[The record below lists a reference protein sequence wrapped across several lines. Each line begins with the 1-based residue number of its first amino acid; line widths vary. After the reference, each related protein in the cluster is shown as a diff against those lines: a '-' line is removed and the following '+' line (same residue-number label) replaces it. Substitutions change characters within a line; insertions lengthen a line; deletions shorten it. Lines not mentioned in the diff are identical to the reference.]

1 MTGSVSPPQ
10 GIISREQ
17 GNRTKAGE
25 GGRCVFPSFFVPS
38 STSWPG
44 HLPFFWHVLLFLP
57 SSFVLASRR
66 RLFIFPRKK
75 KKRIRPPSV
84 QDRHLF
90 PFGKKPGKA
99 NVEYTILRPLFVFVF
114 FRFEKHFLFSR
125 EAVFFVPSAKCVSL
139 PSLKK
144 RKRKEGNC
152 HAVGIRRQEGGA
164 AILLA
169 FSSGKTFPPFFQ
181 KRKRKKRREH
191 RNPSS
196 RMEAFPVSGRE
207 KKRKKRKKGILLSA
221 GLPSLGKE
229 RREKA
234 GVSILWSGSS
244 LLQKK
249 GNASRCG
256 IRKRRK
262 GKPSPAHRG
271 ESPLAFISEKRKEE
285 GSVFVLSSFL
295 RCSSA
300 SRHCQKK
307 EKTSFELRAEEKEEK
322 RSTVLSL
329 PSLLFRMFSLLHS
342 SKRRE
347 AASNRYAG
355 RSKRC

>member
-99 NVEYTILRPLFVFVF
+99 NV
-114 FRFEKHFLFSR
+114 
-125 EAVFFVPSAKCVSL
+125 VSL

-207 KKRKKRKKGILLSA
+207 KKRKKRKKGIQESSCLSGRTLLPA
-221 GLPSLGKE
+221 LGEKAKRKGGTPFFGTVLPSC
-229 RREKA
+229 
-234 GVSILWSGSS
+234 
-244 LLQKK
+244 KK

-256 IRKRRK
+256 IRKRRFL
-262 GKPSPAHRG
+262 
-271 ESPLAFISEKRKEE
+271 SPLQFGITPLSEKRKRKNIIRTT
-285 GSVFVLSSFL
+285 G
-295 RCSSA
+295 R
-300 SRHCQKK
+300 RKRRK
-307 EKTSFELRAEEKEEK
+307 EKYRPFLAVPPQQKMLE
-322 RSTVLSL
+322 
-329 PSLLFRMFSLLHS
+329 
-342 SKRRE
+342 
-347 AASNRYAG
+347 
-355 RSKRC
+355 

>member
-1 MTGSVSPPQ
+1 M
-10 GIISREQ
+10 
-17 GNRTKAGE
+17 
-25 GGRCVFPSFFVPS
+25 
-38 STSWPG
+38 
-44 HLPFFWHVLLFLP
+44 
-57 SSFVLASRR
+57 
-66 RLFIFPRKK
+66 
-75 KKRIRPPSV
+75 

-90 PFGKKPGKA
+90 PFGKKSKKA
-99 NVEYTILRPLFVFVF
+99 NVEYAILHPLFVSVF

-144 RKRKEGNC
+144 RKRKEGNR

-221 GLPSLGKE
+221 GSGLFFPPLEKE
-229 RREKA
+229 RREKD
-234 GVSILWSGSS
+234 
-244 LLQKK
+244 
-249 GNASRCG
+249 
-256 IRKRRK
+256 
-262 GKPSPAHRG
+262 KPSPAHRG
-271 ESPLAFISEKRKEE
+271 RISSRLSFRKKRKKKKAP
-285 GSVFVLSSFL
+285 SL
-295 RCSSA
+295 R
-300 SRHCQKK
+300 
-307 EKTSFELRAEEKEEK
+307 
-322 RSTVLSL
+322 SL
-329 PSLLFRMFSLLHS
+329 PFFATVRHPCRPFFFRVFPLLHS

-347 AASNRYAG
+347 AASHRYAG

>member
-1 MTGSVSPPQ
+1 MVFAFPPQ
-10 GIISREQ
+10 GIISSEQ

-38 STSWPG
+38 SI
-44 HLPFFWHVLLFLP
+44 LLACSPVSPSFLRP
-57 SSFVLASRR
+57 
-66 RLFIFPRKK
+66 RLQKTAFYLSLKK
-75 KKRIRPPSV
+75 GKRGRPPSV

-169 FSSGKTFPPFFQ
+169 LSSGRTFPPFFP
-181 KRKRKKRREH
+181 KKERKEKTEH

-196 RMEAFPVSGRE
+196 RRKAFPAS
-207 KKRKKRKKGILLSA
+207 
-221 GLPSLGKE
+221 
-229 RREKA
+229 RREKEKKEK
-234 GVSILWSGSS
+234 SERKESSCLSGRT
-244 LLQKK
+244 LLPALGEKAKRKGGTPFFGTVLPSCKK

-256 IRKRRK
+256 IRKRRFL
-262 GKPSPAHRG
+262 
-271 ESPLAFISEKRKEE
+271 SPLQFGITPLSEKRKRKNIIRTTGRRKRRKEKYRPFLAVPPF
-285 GSVFVLSSFL
+285 SYVLSS
-295 RCSSA
+295 A
-300 SRHCQKK
+300 
-307 EKTSFELRAEEKEEK
+307 
-322 RSTVLSL
+322 
-329 PSLLFRMFSLLHS
+329 LF
-342 SKRRE
+342 
-347 AASNRYAG
+347 
-355 RSKRC
+355 